1 MPDNVRCN
9 VDSPQRHIP
18 LSAVSVND
26 YSATLRACK
35 LSPDVLLGVC
45 GGRRVSV
52 RCCMCCLVVAAVLS
66 LWWYR
71 CGFACDG
78 AFAGEL

>member
-9 VDSPQRHIP
+9 VDSPQHHIP

-35 LSPDVLLGVC
+35 LLPC
-45 GGRRVSV
+45 FWVSV
-52 RCCMCCLVVAAVLS
+52 
-66 LWWYR
+66 
-71 CGFACDG
+71 GG
-78 AFAGEL
+78 ALC